1 MRGLPFVAVAN
12 VHGLFGKD
20 KFMGRQ
26 RPTIVL
32 IWCIGVLAAAQL
44 GKFAVLIP
52 LMRQDLDLSLAQA
65 GWMVSLIEVSGASL
79 GVLAGSAVGHMNC
92 RTALVAGTALLVLAG
107 LTEGFSTHITVLF
120 IGRLMESVGYLLI
133 VIAAP
138 ALIATVALPEDRGS
152 ALALW
157 STFVPVG
164 LATGAAL
171 TGGAMLL
178 LAWHGVLLVW
188 SLLAALAVVACLS
201 LPARTG
207 RRLGR
212 LLLPERAIWLL
223 AAGFGCY
230 TLVEVGILALLPT
243 YLTDQWKAAPSV
255 AASVT
260 AAVAAS
266 AVVGSAAASLALRW
280 GTDHPG
286 NQILRLIS
294 IGLLL
299 PALMLFFLFAPQD
312 TDISLSTGSVY
323 ALAVLLN
330 AISGLV
336 PAVMFARLP
345 DLTVGS
351 KGHVQD
357 IAAANGVLA
366 QFGAAGSLAGPPLLG
381 FAVGRWGW
389 PSIALISVVFSLA
402 SLGMTAL
409 AERSRL
415 ILSGTRPSRGRG

>member
-1 MRGLPFVAVAN
+1 
-12 VHGLFGKD
+12 
-20 KFMGRQ
+20 MGRHW
-26 RPTIVL
+26 PTIVL
-32 IWCIGVLAAAQL
+32 IWGIGVLAAAQL
-44 GKFAVLIP
+44 GKFAALIP

-65 GWMVSLIEVSGASL
+65 GWMVSLLEVGGASL
-79 GVLAGSAVGHMNC
+79 GMLAGSAVGRMNG
-92 RTALVAGTALLVLAG
+92 RTALVAGTALLLLAG
-107 LTEGFSTHITVLF
+107 LAEGFSTHVTVLF
-120 IGRLMESVGYLLI
+120 VGRLLESVGYLLI

-138 ALIATVALPEDRGS
+138 ALIATVAFPADRGS

-164 LATGAAL
+164 LATGAAF

-178 LAWHGVLLVW
+178 LTWHGVLLAW
-188 SLLAALAVVACLS
+188 SLVAALALVACLS
-201 LPARTG
+201 LPAPGG

-212 LLLPERAIWLL
+212 FLLPEGAVWLL

-230 TLVEVGILALLPT
+230 TLVEVGVLALLPT
-243 YLTDQWKAAPSV
+243 YFTDQWKAALSV

-266 AVVGSAAASLALRW
+266 AILGSAAASLALRR
-280 GTDHPG
+280 GT
-286 NQILRLIS
+286 NQQGTQVLRLVS
-294 IGLLL
+294 VGLLL
-299 PALMLFFLFAPQD
+299 PALMLFFVFAPQD
-312 TDISLSTGSVY
+312 IGLSLRTGTVY

-345 DLTVGS
+345 DLTEGS
-351 KGHVQD
+351 NGHVQH

-389 PSIALISVVFSLA
+389 PSIALISVVFSLG
-402 SLGMTAL
+402 SLSMTAL